1 MAAGPRRLVGSKRL
15 NEVTASENII
25 QAVSNLWLHLTALE
39 PMELGVNIGLS
50 LLIVAVAAGISH
62 AARFGLRRAARALP
76 GPSDA
81 EKHVRT
87 RRVARFTWTVFQ
99 VVLTAGA
106 IFAVAAVWGFDI
118 AAWLSR
124 GVGEQVFQSSLR
136 IAVILILAFAA
147 IELSGLLIHR
157 LLGGLAKDATDLRRA
172 GQINTLAPVLR
183 GVSQTAIVII
193 GAMMLLSETGVKI
206 GPLLAGAGVVGVAI
220 GFGAQTLVKDFLTGI
235 FLIAEDIVAVG
246 DIVRIGD
253 SGGLVEEMTVRT
265 IRLRDF
271 DGTLHVFPYSEAQV
285 IHNLTKT
292 FSCYVFN
299 LQISYGSDIDRALRI
314 MEAVGAEML
323 KDPDYAEKML
333 EPIEVVGVDALGDS
347 GVVLKAR
354 IKTAPIQQWSVGR
367 EYNRRIKLAFDA
379 EGIEIPFPH
388 VKLVLPGQDDAPP
401 H

>member
-1 MAAGPRRLVGSKRL
+1 M

-39 PMELGVNIGLS
+39 PLELGVNIGLS
-50 LLIVAVAAGISH
+50 LLIVAAAAGISQ
-62 AARFGLRRAARALP
+62 AARFGLRRAAQALP

-87 RRVARFTWTVFQ
+87 RRVARLTWTVFQ
-99 VVLTAGA
+99 AVLTVAA
-106 IFAVAAVWGFDI
+106 IFGVAGVWGFDI

-299 LQISYGSDIDRALRI
+299 LQISYGSDIDRALQI

-323 KDPDYAEKML
+323 KDPDYADKIL
-333 EPIEVVGVDALGDS
+333 EPLEVVGVDALGDS

-354 IKTAPIQQWSVGR
+354 IKTAPIQQWTVGR

-388 VKLVLPGQDDAPP
+388 VKLVLPGQDDAAA